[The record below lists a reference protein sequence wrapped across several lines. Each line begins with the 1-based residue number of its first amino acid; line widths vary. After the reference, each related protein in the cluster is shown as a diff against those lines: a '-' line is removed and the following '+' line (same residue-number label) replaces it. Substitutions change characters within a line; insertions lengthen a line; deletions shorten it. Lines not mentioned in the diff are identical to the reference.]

1 MKAPTPARS
10 KIPDEASGISSPTS
24 SVLLKASWGPRFRW
38 YGDLAG
44 RGEGGDA
51 RTGGVVGAGGLG
63 LVLEGGEE
71 AANHCLCLAGRCT
84 GEAED
89 DELLPLRNLC
99 GLFLRCSSTSFLFL
113 SFSLLLASTS
123 TSLSNTD
130 ISRSL
135 TSSIRLSTL
144 TSSSSASSG
153 ATSSSE
159 LSSSLLPGQSSLIW

>member
-1 MKAPTPARS
+1 MKAPAPARS

-24 SVLLKASWGPRFRW
+24 SVLLKASWGPRSRW

-71 AANHCLCLAGRCT
+71 AATRCLCLAGRCT

-89 DELLPLRNLC
+89 DELLSLRNLWPFPPL
-99 GLFLRCSSTSFLFL
+99 LFHFF
-113 SFSLLLASTS
+113 SFSFFLPPPVFYIY
-123 TSLSNTD
+123 
-130 ISRSL
+130 ISFKYRYF
-135 TSSIRLSTL
+135 
-144 TSSSSASSG
+144 
-153 ATSSSE
+153 
-159 LSSSLLPGQSSLIW
+159 